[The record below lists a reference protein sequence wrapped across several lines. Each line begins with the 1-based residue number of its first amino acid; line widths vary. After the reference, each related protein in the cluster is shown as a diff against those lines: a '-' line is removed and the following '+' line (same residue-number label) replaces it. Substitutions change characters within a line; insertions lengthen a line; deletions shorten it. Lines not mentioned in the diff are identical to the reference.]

1 MQISGMLHGARL
13 LQFVGFP
20 ATEVLGPGASEE
32 DIKALLDRHGQVFV
46 KPVFKGGIGKKGKA
60 GLLGRAQDLKTAL
73 AEKERL
79 YFVEHRAGDLTA
91 KANGVTFEAGVPA
104 EHEVYF
110 SI

>member
-13 LQFVGFP
+13 LEFVGFP
-20 ATEVLGPGASEE
+20 AAEVLGPGASEE
-32 DIKALLDRHGQVFV
+32 DIKGLIDRHAQIFV

-60 GLLGRAQDLKTAL
+60 GLLGRARDLKTAL

-79 YFVEHRAGDLTA
+79 YFVEHRVGHVLA

-104 EHEVYF
+104 
-110 SI
+110 